1 MLVKLLCFVY
11 HANHMLEKQLTDN
24 VMCISCV
31 CVCVCIICPLGIL
44 INKVKKEPFYET
56 LVIKIITNTMYLLC
70 SRV

>member
-1 MLVKLLCFVY
+1 MLCVY
-11 HANHMLEKQLTDN
+11 R
-24 VMCISCV
+24 V
-31 CVCVCIICPLGIL
+31 CVFVCIICPLGIL